1 MALKMADSKPRILIV
16 DDEENIVKALA
27 RHYKFLGYNV
37 SCATNAEEAL
47 SLLASERTEVV
58 ISDIKMPGMDGLDLL
73 KEIRSQY
80 PMTRV
85 IMITGYVTL
94 DNLLSAFRRGA
105 DTCIFKP
112 LNDLTELEVAVSRA
126 VDQLKDWQCKLKQLK
141 SLKGED
147 N

>member
-105 DTCIFKP
+105 DTCVFKP
-112 LNDLTELEVAVSRA
+112 LSDLVELDTAVTNAIEHLRGW
-126 VDQLKDWQCKLKQLK
+126 QKKLRELKYL
-141 SLKGED
+141 ERE
-147 N
+147 